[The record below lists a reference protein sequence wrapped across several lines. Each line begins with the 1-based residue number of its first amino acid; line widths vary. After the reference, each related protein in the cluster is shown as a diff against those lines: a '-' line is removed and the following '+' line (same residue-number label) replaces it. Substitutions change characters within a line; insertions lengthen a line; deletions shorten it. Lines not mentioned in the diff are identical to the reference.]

1 MNYRMIERQWDNLKV
16 FCIYETRTEQIIYA
30 NTTKNSVRKLMRKL
44 NLGGGFDGWSP
55 TFFAI
60 KETK

>member
-1 MNYRMIERQWDNLKV
+1 MNGNWA
-16 FCIYETRTEQIIYA
+16 IYETRTEQVIYQNQSKEVA
-30 NTTKNSVRKLMRKL
+30 RKLSRKL

-60 KETK
+60 KETVK